1 MTAILPV
8 SSSPH
13 NLDKTTVV
21 VVNPIKDEAKHQLV
35 ESNSILLDYFNSS
48 LVNETQV
55 TGIH

>member
-1 MTAILPV
+1 MTVILPV
-8 SSSPH
+8 SRSPH

-35 ESNSILLDYFNSS
+35 EFNSILLDYFNSS

-55 TGIH
+55 AGIH